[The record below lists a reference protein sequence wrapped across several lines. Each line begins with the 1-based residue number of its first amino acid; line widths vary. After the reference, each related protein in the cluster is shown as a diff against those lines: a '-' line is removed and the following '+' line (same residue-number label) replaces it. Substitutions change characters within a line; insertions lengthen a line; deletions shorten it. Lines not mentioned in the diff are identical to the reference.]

1 MDKLRL
7 EIPRQAPNP
16 TASTLAH
23 PARFKN
29 WLAALPLGNAHKTG
43 HELLAALHQ
52 VNRAII
58 TVPQRYAMLEEMRP
72 ILTDLLDTLH
82 KQYVN
87 APLPLLVF
95 PVVVAVLVWV
105 LLSVSVF
112 GFFV

>member
-72 ILTDLLDTLH
+72 ILTDRRGARRGRGGG
-82 KQYVN
+82 
-87 APLPLLVF
+87 APGPRPGGPGAGAGGV
-95 PVVVAVLVWV
+95 
-105 LLSVSVF
+105 
-112 GFFV
+112 